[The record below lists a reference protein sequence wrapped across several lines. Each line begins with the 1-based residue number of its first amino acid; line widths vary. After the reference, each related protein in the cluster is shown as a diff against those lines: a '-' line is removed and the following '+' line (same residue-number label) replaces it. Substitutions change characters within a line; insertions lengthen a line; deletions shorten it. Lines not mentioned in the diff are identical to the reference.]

1 VKLNMEMEKK
11 NVAIIVLI
19 IALVA
24 SGIGNVVLVI
34 TSGGIKTAPDINIL
48 RYADTEAGAPAVL
61 DPVDSW
67 DSVSND
73 VIRHVCDNLWY
84 YDLYDPDFAL
94 EMRLATSYEY
104 NLAKDEV
111 EVILRQGVLF
121 HDGAK
126 FNATAVKF
134 TFDRIL
140 YLVNATK
147 ELTNETAH
155 LADPAS
161 LFYNMMGDPILNKT
175 VINSEYNV
183 TFYLNAPNAIFI
195 PLLSYDAWCILHPDS
210 TPADQYLVLGE
221 DKLIGTGPFTY
232 DHFIPGEEMKFKRN
246 ALYWGPSVFWDA
258 VIWVYYPDDV
268 TAANAMLGG
277 EVDAGGLIIQLIDQF
292 IADPDIIFTNLE
304 SSTIY
309 RYFGL
314 NNHKINET
322 LVRKA
327 ICYAFN
333 YTYYIDV
340 IRRGYGIRAHQ
351 LVPPGFPYYNAT
363 FTAPSQDISVARQA
377 MMDARP
383 VQTHGLT
390 AEGVGVNA
398 TNDVNWA
405 ALNLMTLKILE
416 HEDWSLGQD
425 MNEAFANDLDRI
437 GISLVPDIMDWET
450 YIDVSTN
457 NEDRLEIFHTGWGP
471 DYLDPFNMVAPLLS
485 NLSSANH
492 IQCQDALVQGWLQ
505 DYEVETDPDAK
516 AQLLYWIQNRVL
528 NVEYMELAV
537 QYDMVMA
544 VYHKSVGNPC
554 INIQRNLWFRDSYFI
569 PGVPRAGE

>member
-1 VKLNMEMEKK
+1 
-11 NVAIIVLI
+11 
-19 IALVA
+19 
-24 SGIGNVVLVI
+24 
-34 TSGGIKTAPDINIL
+34 
-48 RYADTEAGAPAVL
+48 L

-84 YDLYDPDFAL
+84 YDLYDPEFAI
-94 EMRLATSYEY
+94 EMRLAESYEY
-104 NLAKDEV
+104 NTAKDEV
-111 EVILRQGVLF
+111 EVILKEGIYF
-121 HDGAK
+121 HDGSY

-140 YLVNATK
+140 YLVNATG
-147 ELTNETAH
+147 LLNENTTH

-161 LFYNMMGDPILNKT
+161 LFYNMVGDPILDHVT
-175 VINSEYNV
+175 INSEYNV
-183 TFYLNAPNAIFI
+183 TFYLTAPNAIFI
-195 PLLSYDAWCILHPDS
+195 PLLSYDAWAILHPDS
-210 TPADQYLVLGE
+210 TPEDEYLVLGE
-221 DKLIGTGPFTY
+221 DVLIGTGPFKY
-232 DHFIPGEEMKFKRN
+232 GHFIPGEEMKFVRN
-246 ALYWGPSVFWDA
+246 ELYWGPTVFWDEC
-258 VIWVYYPDDV
+258 IWVYYPDDV

-277 EVDAGGLIIQLIDQF
+277 EVDAGGLIISLIDQF

-314 NNHKINET
+314 NNNKINKT
-322 LVRKA
+322 NVRKA
-327 ICYAFN
+327 IAHAFN
-333 YTYYIDV
+333 YSYYINV
-340 IRRGYGIRAHQ
+340 VRRGYGIRAHQ
-351 LVPPGFPYYNAT
+351 MVPPGFPYYNAS
-363 FTAPSQDISVARQA
+363 FFAPVQNVEVARQA
-377 MMDARP
+377 MIDEFPTETA
-383 VQTHGLT
+383 GLL
-390 AEGVGVNA
+390 A
-398 TNDVNWA
+398 TNYSGGDANDLAWEAVDI
-405 ALNLMTLKILE
+405 LQYKILE
-416 HEDWSLGQD
+416 HEDWTTGQL
-425 MNEAFANDLDRI
+425 MNEAFKIDLGRI
-437 GISLVPDIMDWET
+437 GISLTSDIMDWET

-492 IQCQDALVQGWLQ
+492 IQCHDYWVQTWLKE
-505 DYEVETDPDAK
+505 YEVETDPTAK
-516 AQLLYWIQNRVL
+516 GVLLYKIQNRVL

-569 PGVPRAGE
+569 PGVPRAGA

>member
-1 VKLNMEMEKK
+1 MEMEKK
-11 NVAIIVLI
+11 NVAIIVLV

-24 SGIGNVVLVI
+24 SGVGNIVLVI
-34 TSGGIKTAPDINIL
+34 LGGGSQAPPEGNIL
-48 RYADTEAGAPAVL
+48 RYADTESGAPAVL

-94 EMRLATSYEY
+94 EMRLATSYKY
-104 NLAKDEV
+104 NTNKDAV
-111 EVILRQGVLF
+111 NVTLREGVYF
-121 HDGAK
+121 HDGSY

-147 ELTNETAH
+147 QLTNETAH

-161 LFYNMMGDPILNKT
+161 LFFNMAGLPILNRT
-175 VINSEYNV
+175 VIDSEYNV

-195 PLLSYDAWCILHPDS
+195 PLLSYDAWAILHPDS
-210 TPADQYLVLGE
+210 TPATDYLVLGT
-221 DKLIGTGPFTY
+221 DTLVGTGPFEY
-232 DHFIPGEEMKFKRN
+232 ANFVPGEEMRFTRFD
-246 ALYWGPSVFWDA
+246 LYWGPSVFWDT

-277 EVDAGGLIIQLIDQF
+277 EVDAGGLIISLIDEF
-292 IADPDIIFTNLE
+292 IANPNIIFTNLE

-314 NNHKINET
+314 NNHKINNT
-322 LVRKA
+322 NVRKA
-327 ICYAFN
+327 ICYSFN
-333 YTYYIDV
+333 YTYYIEV

-363 FTAPSQDISVARQA
+363 FTAPSQDIAVARAA
-377 MMDARP
+377 MKLAYP
-383 VQTHGLT
+383 TETHGL
-390 AEGVGVNA
+390 AAQAVGNA
-398 TNDVNWA
+398 TNDAAWA
-405 ALNLMTLKILE
+405 LLDLLHLKILE
-416 HEDWSLGQD
+416 HEDWTLGTD

-437 GISLVPDIMDWET
+437 GISLTPDVMDWET
-450 YIDVSTN
+450 YIYVSSYD
-457 NEDRLEIFHTGWGP
+457 EDRLEIFHTGWGP

-485 NLSSANH
+485 NRSTANH
-492 IQCQDALVQGWLQ
+492 IQCDDKQVQDWLAE
-505 DYEVETDPDAK
+505 YEVETDPDAK
-516 AQLLYWIQNRVL
+516 GVLLYKIQNRVL

-569 PGVPRAGE
+569 PGVPRA